1 MVYEAVKFRHL
12 FLDLIE
18 ATAEITITEGQV
30 VVKFQKRAHN
40 PLLIAAGF
48 DKTDLVIPWLG
59 GKRLCLVFGGSF
71 C

>member
-30 VVKFQKRAHN
+30 VVKFQKRH
-40 PLLIAAGF
+40 
-48 DKTDLVIPWLG
+48 TT
-59 GKRLCLVFGGSF
+59 RC
-71 C
+71 